1 MLIVF
6 RLQDSIRHLSGIR
19 IRDITPTIRGH
30 LHQMN
35 LHNLRYVQ
43 HIRSLIKRGTLL
55 DIFQVIQ
62 YTIQILPVRIL
73 YTRTEIIAGL
83 VDISHLRSISA
94 ESHRLIHCE
103 PPIIQTI
110 GCVI

>member
-1 MLIVF
+1 MRKI
-6 RLQDSIRHLSGIR
+6 
-19 IRDITPTIRGH
+19 IT
-30 LHQMN
+30 
-35 LHNLRYVQ
+35 
-43 HIRSLIKRGTLL
+43 SLIAILVVTNLEAQQRTDVYKR
-55 DIFQVIQ
+55 Q
-62 YTIQILPVRIL
+62 IQILPVRIL